1 MTPYQ
6 KEVRNMS
13 ESEQATGLSDN
24 VYNLTSVLYHAGQ
37 GGQVYDRYIE
47 DADREGDQEL
57 AEFFREVRDE
67 DARRAQK
74 AKSLLGQR

>member
-1 MTPYQ
+1 
-6 KEVRNMS
+6 MS

-24 VYNLTSVLYHAGQ
+24 VYNLTSVLYHAGE
-37 GGQVYDRYIE
+37 GGQAYDKYIE
-47 DADREGDQEL
+47 DAERDGDQEL
-57 AEFFREVRDE
+57 VEFFQEVRDE